1 MQERLK
7 PMYADWKK
15 QKYVIAVVHSG
26 KEDLQRSTSD
36 LLAYKK
42 RCAELSVQRAKGI
55 GGRKAG

>member
-1 MQERLK
+1 
-7 PMYADWKK
+7 MYADWKK

-55 GGRKAG
+55 RGRKAG